1 MFSSQFGCPTLEKI
15 IQTVFLF
22 SSRAH
27 IEYDMDEE
35 VYAEIERLSAAD
47 GADRPKFVVKGRLY
61 SFWPA
66 GQPCLVG
73 EQSSV

>member
-1 MFSSQFGCPTLEKI
+1 
-15 IQTVFLF
+15 
-22 SSRAH
+22 
-27 IEYDMDEE
+27 MDEE

-47 GADRPKFVVKGRLY
+47 GADRPKYVVKGRLY

-73 EQSSV
+73 EHKKT